1 MKRELTHVVALID
14 TSKSPLSEGHMI
26 QSSAKETLEYAQ
38 NTARAWRT
46 ECKNTDHI
54 VVIAAIRQI
63 QRLEP
68 TVTFT
73 NIIGD

>member
-14 TSKSPLSEGHMI
+14 TTISPLTAGHMI
-26 QSSAKETLEYAQ
+26 QARAVEALEYAQ
-38 NTARAWRT
+38 NLARAWRT

-54 VVIAAIRQI
+54 VVIAAVRQI

-73 NIIGD
+73 NIIGE